1 MYPSLVIV
9 LVALQRS
16 MNETIF
22 NASEFPQIEHTEQ
35 HAGQVVLSP
44 HSEHPPGLAPPAVV
58 GVVLS
63 PTFMTKDDT

>member
-22 NASEFPQIEHTEQ
+22 NASELPRISRTQQHVSQIVFSR
-35 HAGQVVLSP
+35 HAD
-44 HSEHPPGLAPPAVV
+44 HPPGLAPPDLVEDATTLD
-58 GVVLS
+58 LS
-63 PTFMTKDDT
+63 PKEGV